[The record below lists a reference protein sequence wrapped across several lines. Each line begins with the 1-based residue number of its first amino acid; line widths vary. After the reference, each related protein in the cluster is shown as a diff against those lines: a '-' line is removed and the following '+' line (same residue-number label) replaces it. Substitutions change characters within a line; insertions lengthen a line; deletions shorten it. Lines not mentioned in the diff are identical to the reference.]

1 MESKKINNPLLNVIR
16 REFHRIAERK
26 TLYFLI
32 ILLPLG
38 LFTFLS
44 LIYIKGVVREL
55 PVAVIDKDN
64 SELSRLVVRSMD
76 ATSSMKIVMHAG
88 SIEEVKE
95 GVLRGKL
102 QGAFYIPEGFEKKLK
117 GGQYTNVS
125 LYKST
130 ASLIVG
136 NLLYKDGVTTL
147 RTISG
152 GVLLKKLRSR
162 GLSAEKAMAV
172 INPIRIDSQSLF
184 NPNYSYLSYLLPGLV
199 TALVQMIIMI
209 TSVLIISSEFTHH
222 TFPELYAIA
231 GKNIFNIVAGKSIPH
246 LLLHYATAVGIIGLL
261 FPLFGIELH
270 GILLSTLLFMF
281 LFITAVFFLGLL
293 ISCMFHEQLLA
304 TELALFINTPAFI
317 FSGFTFPLWSMP
329 AMHNYFAQIIPFTH
343 FLNGFIKIYQM
354 NAPIR
359 YAVPEIKV
367 LSAFLVVSLALS
379 FIVLHYQTTR
389 YLMKGNNSSTEN
401 NQVN

>member
-1 MESKKINNPLLNVIR
+1 
-16 REFHRIAERK
+16 
-26 TLYFLI
+26 
-32 ILLPLG
+32 
-38 LFTFLS
+38 
-44 LIYIKGVVREL
+44 
-55 PVAVIDKDN
+55 
-64 SELSRLVVRSMD
+64 
-76 ATSSMKIVMHAG
+76 
-88 SIEEVKE
+88 
-95 GVLRGKL
+95 
-102 QGAFYIPEGFEKKLK
+102 
-117 GGQYTNVS
+117 GGQYATVS

-152 GVLLKKLRSR
+152 GVLLKKLRSK
-162 GLSAEKAMAV
+162 GLSTDRAMAV

-222 TFPELYAIA
+222 SFGELYSTS
-231 GKNIFNIVAGKSIPH
+231 GNSIFNIVVGKSIPH
-246 LLLHYATAVGIIGLL
+246 LLLHYSTAVGIIGLL

-270 GILLSTLLFMF
+270 GILLNTLLFMF
-281 LFITAVFFLGLL
+281 LFITAVFFMGFL

-329 AMHNYFAQIIPFTH
+329 AMHNYFAQAIPFTH

-354 NAPIR
+354 NAPFR
-359 YAVPEIKV
+359 YAMPEIKV
-367 LSAFLVVSLALS
+367 LGTFLVVSLVLS
-379 FIVLHYQTTR
+379 FIVLHFQSTS
-389 YLMKGNNSSTEN
+389 YLAKGNNSVKDN
-401 NQVN
+401 N